1 MKASFTEVKIF
12 MNTKEPQKKWL
23 LATKPDALYMLE
35 TLLAWEDKG
44 TLVPLKHTDLLRE
57 IIATEVSHVVY

>member
-1 MKASFTEVKIF
+1 MRSSFTEVKIF
-12 MNTKEPQKKWL
+12 MNKQEPQKKWL

-44 TLVPLKHTDLLRE
+44 VLVPIKHTQLLRE
-57 IIATEVSHVVY
+57 IIASEVNHVTY